1 MKGKLVQSI
10 RNLSTQIVLLA
21 VTAPVFILL
30 ASWGEIW
37 ELLLSPVLPD
47 LQQYL
52 YPRFGLWQLIWQH
65 VVMVFISSTLSV
77 LVGVGLGMLATRRVG
92 RDFLPALN
100 GLVSIGQTFPPVAVL
115 VLAVPVLGFGAGPT
129 IAALFLYGLL
139 PIVRNTI
146 SGLESVKPE
155 VREAATGMGMSE
167 VQTLRWVE
175 MPLSFPVI
183 MAGVKTSVI
192 INIGTATIG
201 ATIGA
206 GGLGAPIV
214 TGLASDNI
222 AYILQGSVIAAL
234 FAIIVDTLLEM
245 VERIFVSRR

>member
-1 MKGKLVQSI
+1 MRNITSQIALLV
-10 RNLSTQIVLLA
+10 
-21 VTAPVFILL
+21 VTVPVFVLL
-30 ASWGEIW
+30 ASWGEVW
-37 ELLLSPVLPD
+37 ELLLSPVFPD
-47 LQQYL
+47 LQRYL

-77 LVGVGLGMLATRRVG
+77 IIGMGLGMLVTRSFG

-115 VLAVPVLGFGAGPT
+115 ALAVPVLGFGAGPT

-139 PIVRNTI
+139 PIVRNTV
-146 SGLESVKPE
+146 SGLESVGPE
-155 VREAATGMGMSE
+155 VREASTGMGMSE
-167 VQTLRWVE
+167 TQTLWRVE

-214 TGLASDNI
+214 TGLASDNT

-245 VERIFVSRR
+245 GERLYVSRR